1 MGIGRGFKAIFL
13 ISCLQ
18 EFKKSL
24 LLDEIQFPLVK
35 FRLCCLPL
43 WLFWISNETMFT
55 KCLSSNKYYLHFIA
69 LMLLFFSKFNE
80 ILLYIKMRIIGT
92 FQNFC
97 KMQTFCRLPDTIM
110 CLDIDSEPSITSSNW
125 SNNAKDLH
133 GIGSLERTKRIRI
146 YWDL

>member
-43 WLFWISNETMFT
+43 WLF
-55 KCLSSNKYYLHFIA
+55 
-69 LMLLFFSKFNE
+69 
-80 ILLYIKMRIIGT
+80 
-92 FQNFC
+92 
-97 KMQTFCRLPDTIM
+97 
-110 CLDIDSEPSITSSNW
+110 
-125 SNNAKDLH
+125 
-133 GIGSLERTKRIRI
+133 
-146 YWDL
+146 